1 MIGTLHKLSS
11 PSCDTSCTELQAL
24 LREKFEAYDDC
35 DWLDYSFYVSV
46 YHGSELVGVCEFLI
60 YIDYIFI
67 SYIYCNIKRAGV
79 GSSMVKFIMDSYPA
93 FRDYRCY
100 VKKDNNASLSMFS
113 KLGFVVIGD
122 SENDDNF
129 FELRIKRK

>member
-1 MIGTLHKLSS
+1 
-11 PSCDTSCTELQAL
+11 
-24 LREKFEAYDDC
+24 
-35 DWLDYSFYVSV
+35 
-46 YHGSELVGVCEFLI
+46 
-60 YIDYIFI
+60 
-67 SYIYCNIKRAGV
+67 
-79 GSSMVKFIMDSYPA
+79 MDSYPA

>member
-79 GSSMVKFIMDSYPA
+79 GSSMVKFIIIGVMLRRTIMLHYL
-93 FRDYRCY
+93 CL
-100 VKKDNNASLSMFS
+100 VNWGLW
-113 KLGFVVIGD
+113 LLVIVRMMIIFL
-122 SENDDNF
+122 N
-129 FELRIKRK
+129 